1 MNIVIVAKLLNPY
14 TSIGAVRQYNM
25 ATELAQMGHTVF
37 CVVSEDLQYESHPD
51 YGSLRLNYIPEGK
64 LGRWITNRRK
74 AAPDKDQVQSPA
86 PAPAPRNQSRLN
98 RWLHVLVWQVLHM
111 KAEQEWYHS
120 AAAVC
125 RKLLEEENIDVLMT
139 SYGPISNLLVGLEMK
154 KAFPQIPWVSD
165 IRDPVDSMHY
175 QLVWRLRGAFLQKKM
190 LRRADRVV
198 TVCDGITD
206 RYKTMLPEKQR
217 SKVHTITNGYRE
229 EPILCT
235 PAEDGILRIG
245 YTGQLYHGT
254 SDMSELFR
262 CMHLLEQELG
272 ADLPLEVHYAGPGGS
287 TLLSQAEKHNA
298 GKYVVNHGQISKE
311 ASLRLQEKCDIL
323 CVLTWNTVREQGVL
337 TGKFLEYLRLRKPI
351 LAIVTGNLADAE
363 LSRRIADLHIGFSY
377 ECVRHEEDFPK
388 MKAWLEEALERKR
401 ENQPLIGQLDESK
414 IQEYAFAN
422 LARQMEQLLKFQP

>member
-1 MNIVIVAKLLNPY
+1 MNIVIVAQLLNPY
-14 TSIGAVRQYNM
+14 TSIGGVRQYNM
-25 ATELAQMGHTVF
+25 ATELARMGHTVF

-51 YGSLRLNYIPEGK
+51 YGSLRLFYIPVGK
-64 LGRWITNRRK
+64 TGRRLSPLPK
-74 AAPDKDQVQSPA
+74 APPDEKQTQTPT
-86 PAPAPRNQSRLN
+86 PAPAPRKRSKLN
-98 RWLHVLVWQVLHM
+98 RWLHMVEYQMLVM

-206 RYKTMLPEKQR
+206 RYKTILPEKQR

-229 EPILCT
+229 EPILCK

-245 YTGQLYHGT
+245 YTGQLYRGT
-254 SDMSELFR
+254 SDMSELFH
-262 CMHLLEQELG
+262 CIHVLEQELG
-272 ADLPLEVHYAGPGGS
+272 ADLPLEILYAGPHES
-287 TLLSQAEKHNA
+287 TVMSQAEPYDA
-298 GKYVVNHGQISKE
+298 GKYVVSHGKISKE

-351 LAIVTGNLADAE
+351 LAIVTGDLANAE
-363 LSRRIADLHIGFSY
+363 LSRRIADLNIGYSY
-377 ECVRHEEDFPK
+377 ECIRHDTDFSE
-388 MKAWLEEALERKR
+388 MKTWLETAMARKR
-401 ENQPLIGQLDESK
+401 DNQPLIGELDEEK
-414 IQEYAFAN
+414 LRAYAFPN
-422 LARQMEQLLKFQP
+422 LAKQMEQLLRF